1 MIQKKQQTP
10 LPLVIKHIEQLHFK
24 VITLDNGKYIIWN
37 TDGTYLFDCEVTML
51 ALRRFEEVA
60 SQYRR
65 RNGLKKLYEQLPEM
79 VKNIKNNPWFW
90 Q

>member
-1 MIQKKQQTP
+1 MIQENKQIP
-10 LPLVIKHIEQLHFK
+10 LPLVIKHIERLHLK
-24 VITLDNGKYIIWN
+24 VTSLSNGKYIIWN
-37 TDGTYLFDCEVTML
+37 TDETNLFDCEATML
-51 ALRRFEEVA
+51 ALRRFEDIA
-60 SQYRR
+60 SRYRR